1 LSILK
6 DYRKLS
12 ENTALTI
19 VLQTVDGEDADYKA
33 GSSIGFKVIG
43 IESSAADV
51 E

>member
-1 LSILK
+1 
-6 DYRKLS
+6 
-12 ENTALTI
+12 LTI
-19 VLQTVDGEDADYKA
+19 VLQTYDGLLADGETTDPDYKA